1 MRLLILGGSGMLG
14 PQLWR
19 GLHAQHD
26 TWVTLL
32 RPVADFAVHN
42 LFDEAKAIQFEDIT
56 DDTALERALG
66 QAKPE
71 AVINCVGLI
80 KQRDEASDEA
90 LTLRVNAEFPHRL
103 AKRCGEAGARLIH
116 FSTDCI
122 FAGTKGNYT
131 ESDPSDAADLYG
143 QSKHQ
148 GEVADAHSVTLR
160 TSVIGHELGTNL
172 ALLDWFLSQRFK
184 AVNGYTKAIYSGLT
198 TLEMARI
205 VIDLGV
211 DVNATDQR
219 GNPALHDSVRK
230 GFGSVVE
237 LLAAH
242 GADVNARNERDEAPL
257 TLAESVLTVPGSAGL
272 KTKRPE
278 IAELLRRLGAND

>member
-1 MRLLILGGSGMLG
+1 LRLLILGGSGMLG
-14 PQLWR
+14 HQLWR

-26 TWVTLL
+26 TWVTLR
-32 RPVADFAVHN
+32 RPVADFAAHN
-42 LFDEAKAIQFEDIT
+42 LFDEAKAIQFDDIT

-172 ALLDWFLSQRFK
+172 ALLDWFLSQRFQ
-184 AVNGYTKAIYSGLT
+184 AINGYTKAIYSGFT

-205 VIDLGV
+205 VDRILTQHTDLSGV
-211 DVNATDQR
+211 WHVASEPISKFGLLQLCREKLGWEGVIEPNDEFVCDRSLNADRFNQAT
-219 GNPALHDSVRK
+219 GYTPPSWEAMIS
-230 GFGSVVE
+230 E
-237 LLAAH
+237 LAQQ
-242 GADVNARNERDEAPL
+242 
-257 TLAESVLTVPGSAGL
+257 S
-272 KTKRPE
+272 
-278 IAELLRRLGAND
+278 

>member
-1 MRLLILGGSGMLG
+1 LRLLILGGSGMLG
-14 PQLWR
+14 HQLWR

-26 TWVTLL
+26 TWVTLR

-42 LFDEAKAIQFEDIT
+42 LFDEAKAIQFDDIT
-56 DDTALERALG
+56 NDTALERALG

-148 GEVADAHSVTLR
+148 GEVADAHSATLR
-160 TSVIGHELGTNL
+160 TSVIGHELATNL
-172 ALLDWFLSQRFK
+172 ALLDWFLSQRGQAISGF
-184 AVNGYTKAIYSGLT
+184 TKAIYSGFT

-205 VIDLGV
+205 VDRIL
-211 DVNATDQR
+211 TQH
-219 GNPALHDSVRK
+219 PALSGVWHVASEPISKFALLQLCREKLGWEGVIEPNDEFVCDRSLNADRFNQAT
-230 GFGSVVE
+230 GYTPPSWEAMISE
-237 LLAAH
+237 LAQQ
-242 GADVNARNERDEAPL
+242 
-257 TLAESVLTVPGSAGL
+257 S
-272 KTKRPE
+272 
-278 IAELLRRLGAND
+278 

>member
-14 PQLWR
+14 HQLWR

-26 TWVTLL
+26 TWVTLR

-42 LFDEAKAIQFEDIT
+42 LFDEAKAIQFDDIT

-172 ALLDWFLSQRFK
+172 ALLDWFLSQRGQAISGF
-184 AVNGYTKAIYSGLT
+184 TKAIYSGFT

-205 VIDLGV
+205 VDRILTQHPVLSGVWHVASEPISKFALLQLCREKLGWEGV
-211 DVNATDQR
+211 IEPNDEFVCDRSLNADRFNQAT
-219 GNPALHDSVRK
+219 GYTPPSWEAMIS
-230 GFGSVVE
+230 E
-237 LLAAH
+237 LAQQ
-242 GADVNARNERDEAPL
+242 
-257 TLAESVLTVPGSAGL
+257 S
-272 KTKRPE
+272 
-278 IAELLRRLGAND
+278 

>member
-1 MRLLILGGSGMLG
+1 LRLLILGGSGMLG
-14 PQLWR
+14 HQLWR

-26 TWVTLL
+26 TWVTLR

-42 LFDEAKAIQFEDIT
+42 LFDEAKAIQFDDIT

-148 GEVADAHSVTLR
+148 GEVADAHSATLR
-160 TSVIGHELGTNL
+160 TSVIGHELATNL
-172 ALLDWFLSQRFK
+172 ALLDWFLSQRGQAISGF
-184 AVNGYTKAIYSGLT
+184 TKAIYSGFT

-205 VIDLGV
+205 VDRIL
-211 DVNATDQR
+211 TQH
-219 GNPALHDSVRK
+219 PALSGVWHVASEPISKFALLQLCREKLGWEGVIEPNDEFVCDRSLNADRFNQAT
-230 GFGSVVE
+230 GYTPPSWEAMISE
-237 LLAAH
+237 LAQQ
-242 GADVNARNERDEAPL
+242 
-257 TLAESVLTVPGSAGL
+257 S
-272 KTKRPE
+272 
-278 IAELLRRLGAND
+278 

>member
-14 PQLWR
+14 HQLWR

-26 TWVTLL
+26 TWVTLR
-32 RPVADFAVHN
+32 RPVADFAAHN
-42 LFDEAKAIQFEDIT
+42 LFDEAKAIQFDDIT

-71 AVINCVGLI
+71 AVINCVGII

-103 AKRCGEAGARLIH
+103 AKRSGEAGARLIH

-143 QSKHQ
+143 RSKHQ

-172 ALLDWFLSQRFK
+172 ALLDWFLSQRGQ
-184 AVNGYTKAIYSGLT
+184 AVNGYTKAIYSGFT

-205 VIDLGV
+205 VDRILTQYTDLSGV
-211 DVNATDQR
+211 WHVASEPISKFGLLQLCREKLGWEGVIEPNDEFVCDRSLNADRFNQAT
-219 GNPALHDSVRK
+219 GYTPPSWEAMIS
-230 GFGSVVE
+230 E
-237 LLAAH
+237 LAQQ
-242 GADVNARNERDEAPL
+242 
-257 TLAESVLTVPGSAGL
+257 S
-272 KTKRPE
+272 
-278 IAELLRRLGAND
+278 

>member
-14 PQLWR
+14 HQLWR

-26 TWVTLL
+26 TWVTLR
-32 RPVADFAVHN
+32 RPVADFEVHN
-42 LFDEAKAIQFEDIT
+42 LFDEAKAIQFDDIT

-160 TSVIGHELGTNL
+160 TSVIGHELATNL
-172 ALLDWFLSQRFK
+172 ALLDWFLSQRGQAIRGF
-184 AVNGYTKAIYSGLT
+184 TKAIYSGFT

-205 VIDLGV
+205 ADRILTQHTDLSGVWHVASEPISKFGLLELCREKLCWEGVIEPNDEFVCDRSL
-211 DVNATDQR
+211 NADRFNAAT
-219 GNPALHDSVRK
+219 GYTPPSWEAMI
-230 GFGSVVE
+230 GE
-237 LLAAH
+237 LAQQ
-242 GADVNARNERDEAPL
+242 
-257 TLAESVLTVPGSAGL
+257 S
-272 KTKRPE
+272 
-278 IAELLRRLGAND
+278 

>member
-14 PQLWR
+14 HQLWR

-26 TWVTLL
+26 TWVTLR

-42 LFDEAKAIQFEDIT
+42 LFDEAKAIQFDDIT
-56 DDTALERALG
+56 DDTALERTLG
-66 QAKPE
+66 RAKPE

-172 ALLDWFLSQRFK
+172 ALLDWFLSQRGQAISGF
-184 AVNGYTKAIYSGLT
+184 TKAIYSGFT

-205 VIDLGV
+205 VDRILTQHPTLSGVWHVASEPISKFALLQLCREKLGWEGV
-211 DVNATDQR
+211 IEPNDEFVCDRSLNADRFNQAT
-219 GNPALHDSVRK
+219 GYTPPSWEAMIS
-230 GFGSVVE
+230 E
-237 LLAAH
+237 LAQQ
-242 GADVNARNERDEAPL
+242 
-257 TLAESVLTVPGSAGL
+257 S
-272 KTKRPE
+272 
-278 IAELLRRLGAND
+278 

>member
-14 PQLWR
+14 HQLWR

-26 TWVTLL
+26 TWVTLR
-32 RPVADFAVHN
+32 RPVADFAAHN
-42 LFDEAKAIQFEDIT
+42 LFDEAKAIQFDDIT

-172 ALLDWFLSQRFK
+172 ALLDWFLSQRGQAISGF
-184 AVNGYTKAIYSGLT
+184 TKAIYSGFT

-205 VIDLGV
+205 VDRIL
-211 DVNATDQR
+211 TQH
-219 GNPALHDSVRK
+219 PALSGVWHVASEPISKFALLQLCREKLGWEGVIEPNDEFVCDRSLNADRFNQAT
-230 GFGSVVE
+230 GYTPPSWEAMISE
-237 LLAAH
+237 LAQQ
-242 GADVNARNERDEAPL
+242 
-257 TLAESVLTVPGSAGL
+257 S
-272 KTKRPE
+272 
-278 IAELLRRLGAND
+278 

>member
-14 PQLWR
+14 HQLWR

-26 TWVTLL
+26 TWVTLR

-42 LFDEAKAIQFEDIT
+42 LFDEAKAIQFDDIT

-148 GEVADAHSVTLR
+148 GEVADAHSATLR
-160 TSVIGHELGTNL
+160 TSVIGHELATNL
-172 ALLDWFLSQRFK
+172 ALLDWFLSRRGQAISGF
-184 AVNGYTKAIYSGLT
+184 TKAIYSGFT

-205 VIDLGV
+205 VDRIL
-211 DVNATDQR
+211 TQH
-219 GNPALHDSVRK
+219 PALSGVWHVASEPISKFALLQLCREKLGWEGVIEPNDEFVCDRSLNADRFNQAT
-230 GFGSVVE
+230 GYTPPSWEAMISE
-237 LLAAH
+237 LAQQ
-242 GADVNARNERDEAPL
+242 
-257 TLAESVLTVPGSAGL
+257 S
-272 KTKRPE
+272 
-278 IAELLRRLGAND
+278 

>member
-1 MRLLILGGSGMLG
+1 LRLLILGGSGMLG
-14 PQLWR
+14 HQLWR

-26 TWVTLL
+26 TWVTLR
-32 RPVADFAVHN
+32 RPVADFEVHN
-42 LFDEAKAIQFEDIT
+42 LFDEAKAIQFDDIT

-160 TSVIGHELGTNL
+160 TSVIGHELATNL
-172 ALLDWFLSQRFK
+172 ALLDWFLSQRGQAIKGF
-184 AVNGYTKAIYSGLT
+184 TKAIYSGFT

-205 VIDLGV
+205 ADRILTQHTDLSGVWHVASEPISKFGLLELCREKLGWEGVIEPNDEFVCDRSL
-211 DVNATDQR
+211 NADRFNAAT
-219 GNPALHDSVRK
+219 GYTPPSWEAMI
-230 GFGSVVE
+230 GE
-237 LLAAH
+237 LAQQ
-242 GADVNARNERDEAPL
+242 
-257 TLAESVLTVPGSAGL
+257 S
-272 KTKRPE
+272 
-278 IAELLRRLGAND
+278 

>member
-14 PQLWR
+14 HQLWR

-26 TWVTLL
+26 TWVTLR

-42 LFDEAKAIQFEDIT
+42 LFDEAKAIQFDDIT

-172 ALLDWFLSQRFK
+172 ALLDWFLSQRGQAISGF
-184 AVNGYTKAIYSGLT
+184 TKAIYSGFT

-205 VIDLGV
+205 VDRIL
-211 DVNATDQR
+211 TQH
-219 GNPALHDSVRK
+219 PALSGVWHVASESISKFALLQLCREKLGWEGVIEPDDEFVCDRSLNADRFNQAT
-230 GFGSVVE
+230 GYTPPSWEAMISE
-237 LLAAH
+237 LAQQ
-242 GADVNARNERDEAPL
+242 
-257 TLAESVLTVPGSAGL
+257 S
-272 KTKRPE
+272 
-278 IAELLRRLGAND
+278 

>member
-14 PQLWR
+14 HQLWR
-19 GLHAQHD
+19 GLHAKHD
-26 TWVTLL
+26 IWVTLR
-32 RPVADFAVHN
+32 RPVADFAAHN
-42 LFDEAKAIQFEDIT
+42 LFDEAKAIQFDDIT
-56 DDTALERALG
+56 DDTALERALD

-172 ALLDWFLSQRFK
+172 ALLDWFLSQRGQAISGF
-184 AVNGYTKAIYSGLT
+184 TKAIYSGFT
-198 TLEMARI
+198 TLEMSRI
-205 VIDLGV
+205 VDRILTQYPDLSGV
-211 DVNATDQR
+211 WHVASAPISKFDLLKLCQIKLGWEGVIEPDDEFVCDRTLNTDHFNKTT
-219 GNPALHDSVRK
+219 GYSPPSWEAMIS
-230 GFGSVVE
+230 E
-237 LLAAH
+237 LAH
-242 GADVNARNERDEAPL
+242 QP
-257 TLAESVLTVPGSAGL
+257 
-272 KTKRPE
+272 
-278 IAELLRRLGAND
+278 

>member
-14 PQLWR
+14 HQLWR

-26 TWVTLL
+26 TWVTLR

-42 LFDEAKAIQFEDIT
+42 LFDEAKAIQFDDIT

-116 FSTDCI
+116 FSTDCV

-172 ALLDWFLSQRFK
+172 ALLDWFLSQRGQ
-184 AVNGYTKAIYSGLT
+184 AISGYTKAIYSGFT

-205 VIDLGV
+205 VDRILTQHTGLSGVWHVASEPISKFALLQLCREKLGWEGV
-211 DVNATDQR
+211 IEPNDEFVCDRSLNADRFNQAT
-219 GNPALHDSVRK
+219 GYTPPSWEAMIS
-230 GFGSVVE
+230 E
-237 LLAAH
+237 LAQQ
-242 GADVNARNERDEAPL
+242 
-257 TLAESVLTVPGSAGL
+257 S
-272 KTKRPE
+272 
-278 IAELLRRLGAND
+278 

>member
-14 PQLWR
+14 HQLWR

-26 TWVTLL
+26 TWVTLR
-32 RPVADFAVHN
+32 RPVADFAAHN
-42 LFDEAKAIQFEDIT
+42 LFDEAKAIQFDDIT

-90 LTLRVNAEFPHRL
+90 FTLRVNAEFPHRL

-131 ESDPSDAADLYG
+131 ESDPSDATDLYG

-148 GEVADAHSVTLR
+148 GEVADAHCVTLR

-172 ALLDWFLSQRFK
+172 ALLDWFLSQRFQ
-184 AVNGYTKAIYSGLT
+184 AVNGYTKAIYSGFT

-205 VIDLGV
+205 VDRILTQHTDLSGV
-211 DVNATDQR
+211 WHVASEPISKFGLLQLCREKLGWEGVIEPNDEFVCDRSLNADRFNQAT
-219 GNPALHDSVRK
+219 GYTPPSWEAMIS
-230 GFGSVVE
+230 E
-237 LLAAH
+237 LAQQ
-242 GADVNARNERDEAPL
+242 
-257 TLAESVLTVPGSAGL
+257 S
-272 KTKRPE
+272 
-278 IAELLRRLGAND
+278 

>member
-14 PQLWR
+14 HQLWR

-26 TWVTLL
+26 TWVTLR
-32 RPVADFAVHN
+32 RPVADFAAHN
-42 LFDEAKAIQFEDIT
+42 LFDEAKAIQFDDIT

-172 ALLDWFLSQRFK
+172 ALLDWFLSQRFQ
-184 AVNGYTKAIYSGLT
+184 AVNGYTKAIYSGFT

-205 VIDLGV
+205 VDRILTQHTDLSGV
-211 DVNATDQR
+211 WHVASEPISKFGLLQLCREKLGWEGVIEPNDEFVCDRSLNADRFNQAT
-219 GNPALHDSVRK
+219 GYTPPSWEAMIS
-230 GFGSVVE
+230 E
-237 LLAAH
+237 LAQQ
-242 GADVNARNERDEAPL
+242 
-257 TLAESVLTVPGSAGL
+257 S
-272 KTKRPE
+272 
-278 IAELLRRLGAND
+278 

>member
-14 PQLWR
+14 HQLWR

-26 TWVTLL
+26 TWVTLR

-42 LFDEAKAIQFEDIT
+42 LFDEAKAIQLDDIT

-172 ALLDWFLSQRFK
+172 ALLDWFLSQRGQAISGF
-184 AVNGYTKAIYSGLT
+184 TKAIYSGFT

-205 VIDLGV
+205 VDRIL
-211 DVNATDQR
+211 TQH
-219 GNPALHDSVRK
+219 PALSGVWHVASEPISKFALLQLCREKLGWEGVIEPNDEFVCDRSLNADRFNQAT
-230 GFGSVVE
+230 GYTPPSWEAMISE
-237 LLAAH
+237 LAQQ
-242 GADVNARNERDEAPL
+242 
-257 TLAESVLTVPGSAGL
+257 S
-272 KTKRPE
+272 
-278 IAELLRRLGAND
+278 

>member
-14 PQLWR
+14 HQLWR

-26 TWVTLL
+26 TWVTLR

-42 LFDEAKAIQFEDIT
+42 LFDEAKAIQFDDIT
-56 DDTALERALG
+56 DDTALERTLG
-66 QAKPE
+66 RAKPE

-80 KQRDEASDEA
+80 KQRDETSDEA
-90 LTLRVNAEFPHRL
+90 LTLRINAEFPHRL
-103 AKRCGEAGARLIH
+103 AKRCDEAGARLIH

-122 FAGTKGNYT
+122 FAGTKGDYT

-148 GEVADAHSVTLR
+148 GEVADPHSVTLR

-172 ALLDWFLSQRFK
+172 ALLDWFLSQRGQAISGF
-184 AVNGYTKAIYSGLT
+184 TKAIYSGFT

-205 VIDLGV
+205 VDRILTQHPTLSGVWHVASEPISKFALLQLCREKLGWEGV
-211 DVNATDQR
+211 IEPNDKFVCDRSLNADRFNQAT
-219 GNPALHDSVRK
+219 GYTPPSWEAMIS
-230 GFGSVVE
+230 E
-237 LLAAH
+237 LAQQ
-242 GADVNARNERDEAPL
+242 
-257 TLAESVLTVPGSAGL
+257 S
-272 KTKRPE
+272 
-278 IAELLRRLGAND
+278 

>member
-14 PQLWR
+14 HQLWR

-26 TWVTLL
+26 TWVTLR
-32 RPVADFAVHN
+32 RPVADFAAHN
-42 LFDEAKAIQFEDIT
+42 LFDEAKAIQFDDIT

-71 AVINCVGLI
+71 AVINCVGII

-160 TSVIGHELGTNL
+160 TSVIGHELGTNV
-172 ALLDWFLSQRFK
+172 ALLDWFLSQRSQT
-184 AVNGYTKAIYSGLT
+184 VNGYTKAIYSGFT

-205 VIDLGV
+205 VDRILTQHTDLSGV
-211 DVNATDQR
+211 WHVASEPISKFGLLQLCREKLGWEGVIEPNDEFVCDRSLNADRFNQAT
-219 GNPALHDSVRK
+219 GYTPPSWEAMIS
-230 GFGSVVE
+230 E
-237 LLAAH
+237 LAQQ
-242 GADVNARNERDEAPL
+242 
-257 TLAESVLTVPGSAGL
+257 S
-272 KTKRPE
+272 
-278 IAELLRRLGAND
+278 

>member
-14 PQLWR
+14 HQLWR

-26 TWVTLL
+26 TWVTLR

-42 LFDEAKAIQFEDIT
+42 LFDEAKAIQFDDIT
-56 DDTALERALG
+56 DDTALERTLG

-172 ALLDWFLSQRFK
+172 ALLDWFLSQRGQAISGF
-184 AVNGYTKAIYSGLT
+184 TKAIYSGFT

-205 VIDLGV
+205 VDRIL
-211 DVNATDQR
+211 TQH
-219 GNPALHDSVRK
+219 PALSGVWHVASEPISKFALLQLCREKLGWEGVIEPNDEFVCDRSLNADRFNQAT
-230 GFGSVVE
+230 GYTPPSWEAMISE
-237 LLAAH
+237 LAQQ
-242 GADVNARNERDEAPL
+242 
-257 TLAESVLTVPGSAGL
+257 S
-272 KTKRPE
+272 
-278 IAELLRRLGAND
+278 

>member
-14 PQLWR
+14 HQLWR

-26 TWVTLL
+26 TWVTLR

-42 LFDEAKAIQFEDIT
+42 LFDEAKAIQFDDIT

-148 GEVADAHSVTLR
+148 GEVANAHSVTLR

-172 ALLDWFLSQRFK
+172 ALLDWFLSQRGQ
-184 AVNGYTKAIYSGLT
+184 AINGYTKAIYSGFT

-205 VIDLGV
+205 VDRILTQHTDLSGV
-211 DVNATDQR
+211 WHVASQPISKFGLLQLCREKLGWEGVIEPNDEFVCDRSLNADRFNQAT
-219 GNPALHDSVRK
+219 GYTPPSWEAMIS
-230 GFGSVVE
+230 E
-237 LLAAH
+237 LAQQ
-242 GADVNARNERDEAPL
+242 
-257 TLAESVLTVPGSAGL
+257 S
-272 KTKRPE
+272 
-278 IAELLRRLGAND
+278 

>member
-14 PQLWR
+14 HQLWR

-26 TWVTLL
+26 TWVTLR
-32 RPVADFAVHN
+32 RPVADFEVHN
-42 LFDEAKAIQFEDIT
+42 LFDEAKAIQFDDIT

-131 ESDPSDAADLYG
+131 ESDPPDAADLYG

-160 TSVIGHELGTNL
+160 TSVIGHELATNL
-172 ALLDWFLSQRFK
+172 ALLDWFLSQRGQAIKGF
-184 AVNGYTKAIYSGLT
+184 TKAIYSGFT

-205 VIDLGV
+205 ADRILTQHTDLSGVWHVASEPISKFGLLELCREKLGWEGVIEPNDEFVCDRSL
-211 DVNATDQR
+211 NADRFNAAT
-219 GNPALHDSVRK
+219 GYTPPSWEAMI
-230 GFGSVVE
+230 GE
-237 LLAAH
+237 LAQQ
-242 GADVNARNERDEAPL
+242 
-257 TLAESVLTVPGSAGL
+257 S
-272 KTKRPE
+272 
-278 IAELLRRLGAND
+278 

>member
-14 PQLWR
+14 HQLWR

-26 TWVTLL
+26 TWVTLR
-32 RPVADFAVHN
+32 RPVADFAAHN
-42 LFDEAKAIQFEDIT
+42 LFDEAKAIQLDDIT

-172 ALLDWFLSQRFK
+172 ALLDWFLSQRGQAISGF
-184 AVNGYTKAIYSGLT
+184 TKAIYSGFT

-205 VIDLGV
+205 VDRIL
-211 DVNATDQR
+211 TQH
-219 GNPALHDSVRK
+219 PALSGVWHVASESISKFALLQLCREKLGWEGVIEPNDEFVCDRSLNADRFNQAT
-230 GFGSVVE
+230 GYTPPSWEAMISE
-237 LLAAH
+237 LAQQ
-242 GADVNARNERDEAPL
+242 
-257 TLAESVLTVPGSAGL
+257 S
-272 KTKRPE
+272 
-278 IAELLRRLGAND
+278 

>member
-14 PQLWR
+14 HQLWR

-26 TWVTLL
+26 TWVTLR

-42 LFDEAKAIQFEDIT
+42 LFDEAKAIQFDDIT

-71 AVINCVGLI
+71 AVINCVGII

-184 AVNGYTKAIYSGLT
+184 AVNGYTKAIYSGFT

-205 VIDLGV
+205 VDRILTQHTDLSGV
-211 DVNATDQR
+211 WHVASEPISKFALLQLCREKLGWEGVIEPNDEFVCDRSLNADRFNQAT
-219 GNPALHDSVRK
+219 GYTPPSWEAMIS
-230 GFGSVVE
+230 E
-237 LLAAH
+237 LAQQ
-242 GADVNARNERDEAPL
+242 
-257 TLAESVLTVPGSAGL
+257 S
-272 KTKRPE
+272 
-278 IAELLRRLGAND
+278 

>member
-1 MRLLILGGSGMLG
+1 LRLLILGGSGMLG
-14 PQLWR
+14 HQLWR

-26 TWVTLL
+26 TWVTLR
-32 RPVADFAVHN
+32 RPVADFAAHT
-42 LFDEAKAIQFEDIT
+42 LFDEAKAIQFDDIT

-71 AVINCVGLI
+71 AVINCVGII

-131 ESDPSDAADLYG
+131 ESDPSDATDLYG

-172 ALLDWFLSQRFK
+172 AFLDWFLSQRFQ
-184 AVNGYTKAIYSGLT
+184 AINGYTKAIYSGFT

-205 VIDLGV
+205 VDRILTQHTDLSGV
-211 DVNATDQR
+211 WHVASEPISKFGLLQLCREKLGWEGVIEPNDEFVCDRSLNADRFNQAT
-219 GNPALHDSVRK
+219 GYTPPSWEAMIS
-230 GFGSVVE
+230 E
-237 LLAAH
+237 LAQQ
-242 GADVNARNERDEAPL
+242 
-257 TLAESVLTVPGSAGL
+257 S
-272 KTKRPE
+272 
-278 IAELLRRLGAND
+278 

>member
-14 PQLWR
+14 HQLWR

-26 TWVTLL
+26 TWVTLR

-42 LFDEAKAIQFEDIT
+42 LFDEAKAIQFDDIT

-172 ALLDWFLSQRFK
+172 ALLDWFLSQRGQ
-184 AVNGYTKAIYSGLT
+184 AVSGFTKAIYSGFT

-205 VIDLGV
+205 VDRILTQHTELSGVWHVASEPISKFALLQLCREKLGWEGV
-211 DVNATDQR
+211 IEPNDEFVCDRSLNADRFNQAT
-219 GNPALHDSVRK
+219 GYTPPSWEAMIS
-230 GFGSVVE
+230 E
-237 LLAAH
+237 LAQQ
-242 GADVNARNERDEAPL
+242 
-257 TLAESVLTVPGSAGL
+257 S
-272 KTKRPE
+272 
-278 IAELLRRLGAND
+278 

>member
-1 MRLLILGGSGMLG
+1 LRLLILGGSGMLG
-14 PQLWR
+14 HQLWR

-26 TWVTLL
+26 TWVTLR
-32 RPVADFAVHN
+32 RPVADFAAHN
-42 LFDEAKAIQFEDIT
+42 LFDEAKAIQFDDIT

-131 ESDPSDAADLYG
+131 ESDPSDATDLYG

-172 ALLDWFLSQRFK
+172 ALLDWFLSQRFQ
-184 AVNGYTKAIYSGLT
+184 AINGYTKAIYSGFT

-205 VIDLGV
+205 VDRILTQHTDLSGV
-211 DVNATDQR
+211 WHVASEPISKFGLLQLCREKLGWEGVIEPNDEFVCDRSLNADRFNQAT
-219 GNPALHDSVRK
+219 GYTPPSWEAMIS
-230 GFGSVVE
+230 E
-237 LLAAH
+237 LAQQ
-242 GADVNARNERDEAPL
+242 
-257 TLAESVLTVPGSAGL
+257 S
-272 KTKRPE
+272 
-278 IAELLRRLGAND
+278 

>member
-14 PQLWR
+14 HQLWR

-26 TWVTLL
+26 TWVTLR

-42 LFDEAKAIQFEDIT
+42 LFDEAKAIQFDDIT
-56 DDTALERALG
+56 DDTALERALD

-80 KQRDEASDEA
+80 KQRDEANDEA

-148 GEVADAHSVTLR
+148 GEVADAHSATLR
-160 TSVIGHELGTNL
+160 TSVIGHELATNL
-172 ALLDWFLSQRFK
+172 ALLDWFLSQRGQAISGF
-184 AVNGYTKAIYSGLT
+184 TKAIYSGFT

-205 VIDLGV
+205 VDRIL
-211 DVNATDQR
+211 TQH
-219 GNPALHDSVRK
+219 PALSGVWHVASEPISKFALLQLCREKLGWEGVIEPNDEFVCDRSLNADRFNQAT
-230 GFGSVVE
+230 GYTPPSWEAMISE
-237 LLAAH
+237 LAQQ
-242 GADVNARNERDEAPL
+242 
-257 TLAESVLTVPGSAGL
+257 S
-272 KTKRPE
+272 
-278 IAELLRRLGAND
+278 

>member
-14 PQLWR
+14 HQLWR

-26 TWVTLL
+26 TWVTLR
-32 RPVADFAVHN
+32 RPVADFEVHN
-42 LFDEAKAIQFEDIT
+42 LFDEAKAIQFDDIT

-160 TSVIGHELGTNL
+160 TSVIGHELATNL
-172 ALLDWFLSQRFK
+172 ALLDWFLSQRGQAIKGF
-184 AVNGYTKAIYSGLT
+184 TKAIYSGFT

-205 VIDLGV
+205 ADRILTQHTDLSGVWHVASEPISKFGLLELCREKLSWEGVIEPNDEFVCDRSL
-211 DVNATDQR
+211 NADRFNAAT
-219 GNPALHDSVRK
+219 GYTPPSWEAMI
-230 GFGSVVE
+230 GE
-237 LLAAH
+237 LAQQ
-242 GADVNARNERDEAPL
+242 
-257 TLAESVLTVPGSAGL
+257 S
-272 KTKRPE
+272 
-278 IAELLRRLGAND
+278 

>member
-14 PQLWR
+14 HQLWR

-26 TWVTLL
+26 TWVTLR

-42 LFDEAKAIQFEDIT
+42 LFDEAKAIQFDDIT

-172 ALLDWFLSQRFK
+172 ALLDWFLSQRGQ
-184 AVNGYTKAIYSGLT
+184 AINGYTKAIYSGFT

-205 VIDLGV
+205 VDRILTQHTDLSGV
-211 DVNATDQR
+211 WHVASQPISKFGLLQLCREKLGWEGVIEPNDEFVCDRSLNADRFNQAT
-219 GNPALHDSVRK
+219 GYTPPSWEAMIS
-230 GFGSVVE
+230 E
-237 LLAAH
+237 LAQQ
-242 GADVNARNERDEAPL
+242 
-257 TLAESVLTVPGSAGL
+257 S
-272 KTKRPE
+272 
-278 IAELLRRLGAND
+278 